1 MPKIPAERQIV
12 IDTEY
17 LKLKRPDFVRAQKCD
32 LDAMISLYRDSRAAD
47 KPELMNGYPSFEQI
61 EQDIEDGYL
70 WYAREDGEI
79 IGACAITPE
88 PVFKPGWETVE
99 IIEEVGGFPRED
111 WFKTGERY
119 ISVLR
124 QAAKPGV
131 GPREQVIGEVTA
143 LAERLARDCGIY
155 EIRTSNHCDNMPVS
169 NVLIS
174 RLFKMVGAC
183 MDNDGVRRYGFY
195 KLMEEHEPWHR

>member
-1 MPKIPAERQIV
+1 MPKIPQERQIV

-17 LKLKRPDFVRAQKCD
+17 LKLKRPDFVRAARCD
-32 LDAMISLYRDSRAAD
+32 LDAMISLYRSSRAAA
-47 KPELMNGYPSFEQI
+47 KPEIMDGYPSFDRI

-79 IGACAITPE
+79 IGACAVTPE
-88 PVFKPGWETVE
+88 PVFEPGWEIE
-99 IIEEVGGFPRED
+99 ELIEEVGRFPGED
-111 WFKTGERY
+111 WFKPGEKY

-131 GPREQVIGEVTA
+131 GPREQVIGEMTA
-143 LAERLARDCGIY
+143 LAERLARDCGIR
-155 EIRTSNHCDNMPVS
+155 EIRTSNHCDDIPVGR
-169 NVLIS
+169 VFTS
-174 RLFKMVGAC
+174 RLYKLVGAC
-183 MDNDGVRRYGFY
+183 RDNYGVRRYGFY